1 MIETIIKRNGQR
13 EPFIAEKPNRWAQW
27 AAELVGDR
35 IDWPSV
41 LLKAIYKS
49 PKEITSRD
57 FQNNLIESTLEGR
70 SWSHYLMAGRLYTSM
85 IYKDIFGS
93 DVPPSIKSVQRALA
107 DAGLMRTL
115 KYSDEEY
122 SELEKVINHNR
133 DLECPHF
140 ALHHIR
146 YKYSLRNR
154 VTKKEY
160 ESQQFV
166 YMRMAMALAEAETD
180 KEVRMV
186 KVKDLYDLFSRKIL
200 SAPTPNYV
208 NLGTYLNSYAS
219 CCLFTS
225 SDSAG
230 SLAAGDHIAYM
241 QTVASAGIGGN
252 IRTRSIGD
260 PVRGGL
266 IQHQGRLPYLN
277 SVGKATRANL
287 QNGRG
292 GAGNIFFSAFDPEAL
307 VISKLSN
314 PRSTEDKK
322 NRDLHYTMMGNA
334 WLAYKA
340 ARNEDIFVFNC
351 FNAPDLDRAFY
362 SGDIDNFIDL
372 YEKYENDP
380 GFKKTYVSAKKLIV
394 SSFNE
399 AFETGVSYQAN
410 MDEINRHTP
419 YLETIWSSNLCV
431 APETL
436 LLTDKGHLT
445 ISSLEGQTVN
455 VWNGQEFSET
465 TVVKTGENQK
475 LLNVILSD
483 GRKLECTE
491 YHKWYVIDDYHK
503 EPREVR
509 THQLEVGMRLIKT
522 DNPIIQ
528 GDIELDRAY
537 MNGFFTGDGTTLTN
551 GRSKIYLYGEKKKL
565 ESCFG
570 EELPWRHYELRSEV
584 EVFGLKEK
592 YFVPNEQ
599 YSIKSRLDWL
609 AGWLDADGCVYRNT
623 NNEQLVGNSNNF
635 EFLIRIQNM
644 LQCTGVNSKIVKCYD
659 EKMSWLP
666 KNDGSGDYAFFKT
679 KETYRLLISSH
690 FTQVLLEMGIKL
702 NRLNIEK
709 RSIQRSASQFASVL
723 AVVDNGRVD
732 DTYCVSEP
740 KRHMA
745 VFNGILTGQCVEITQ
760 PTIDYPSVKY
770 LYMEEDH
777 GQGEVSTCNLAAIE
791 VSNVKDD
798 AEYEKAMYYAYYM
811 IDRTTDMA
819 DYILPHV
826 GYTAKRRRNAAV
838 GIMGLATLMAR
849 SGVKYSDQTG
859 LRFAHR
865 VAERHMYFAIKAS
878 LRHSKERGLAPWIH
892 KTKWPQGWLPIDT
905 YNRGVDELGKFEYR
919 YDWETLRKQ
928 IIENGGIGHSSLVA
942 YMPGE
947 ASSKALGGAN
957 SLYPIRALTINKSDN
972 NIVIRWAAPEGDTM
986 GHDYEIA
993 WDIPTKR
1000 LIDIYSIFQKFTDQS
1015 ISADLYKK
1023 ISKDNKIDEEEIM
1036 DIYLHGIRRGLK
1048 TRYYVNSYTADGDEL
1063 DAVQRGSSDMSASDL
1078 ANAGEERGCA
1088 GGACSL

>member
-93 DVPPSIKSVQRALA
+93 DVPPSVKSVQRALA

-122 SELEKVINHNR
+122 AELEKVINHNR

-419 YLETIWSSNLCV
+419 YLETIWSSNL
-431 APETL
+431 
-436 LLTDKGHLT
+436 
-445 ISSLEGQTVN
+445 
-455 VWNGQEFSET
+455 
-465 TVVKTGENQK
+465 
-475 LLNVILSD
+475 
-483 GRKLECTE
+483 
-491 YHKWYVIDDYHK
+491 
-503 EPREVR
+503 
-509 THQLEVGMRLIKT
+509 
-522 DNPIIQ
+522 
-528 GDIELDRAY
+528 
-537 MNGFFTGDGTTLTN
+537 
-551 GRSKIYLYGEKKKL
+551 
-565 ESCFG
+565 
-570 EELPWRHYELRSEV
+570 
-584 EVFGLKEK
+584 
-592 YFVPNEQ
+592 
-599 YSIKSRLDWL
+599 
-609 AGWLDADGCVYRNT
+609 
-623 NNEQLVGNSNNF
+623 
-635 EFLIRIQNM
+635 
-644 LQCTGVNSKIVKCYD
+644 
-659 EKMSWLP
+659 
-666 KNDGSGDYAFFKT
+666 
-679 KETYRLLISSH
+679 
-690 FTQVLLEMGIKL
+690 
-702 NRLNIEK
+702 
-709 RSIQRSASQFASVL
+709 
-723 AVVDNGRVD
+723 
-732 DTYCVSEP
+732 
-740 KRHMA
+740 
-745 VFNGILTGQCVEITQ
+745 CVEITQ